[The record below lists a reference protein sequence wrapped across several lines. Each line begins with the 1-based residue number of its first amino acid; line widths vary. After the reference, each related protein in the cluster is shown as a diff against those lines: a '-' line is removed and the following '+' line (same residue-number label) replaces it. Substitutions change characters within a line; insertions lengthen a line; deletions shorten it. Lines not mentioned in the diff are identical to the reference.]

1 MKRPTLLLMSVILAS
16 IFLFFLLNLLL
27 GSVHIPFRSVWNID
41 GIGGGSG
48 AIGEWF
54 ADADGFPESAGRT
67 VGIGY

>member
-1 MKRPTLLLMSVILAS
+1 MKRPTLLLMLVILAS

-27 GSVHIPFRSVWNID
+27 GCAAGID

-67 VGIGY
+67 VRIGY

>member
-1 MKRPTLLLMSVILAS
+1 MKRPTLLLMLVILAS
-16 IFLFFLLNLLL
+16 IFLFFLLNLLSEYHL
-27 GSVHIPFRSVWNID
+27 EIPCAAGID

-67 VGIGY
+67 VRIGY